1 LILKLSLQLNNKL
14 TDKDKKDWD
23 NFTSSKDALP
33 NKDEI
38 LNKTKSK
45 KTESFIDLHGFS
57 LEDANKTIEKFIN
70 DRHKNGEVKIT
81 VVTGKGIRSKVENNP
96 YLSKDLSILK
106 NSVPEFIKLNP
117 NLMKKIKKITEA
129 NIEDGGSGAF
139 YIYLKKN

>member
-1 LILKLSLQLNNKL
+1 LILKLNLQLNSKL
-14 TDKDKKDWD
+14 TDKDKKDWHS
-23 NFTSSKDALP
+23 FTSSKDALP

-38 LNKTKSK
+38 SNIIKSK
-45 KTESFIDLHGFS
+45 KTDSFIDLHGFS

-70 DRHKNGEVKIT
+70 NSHKNGVAKIT
-81 VVTGKGIRSKVENNP
+81 VVTGKGTRSKVEGNP

-106 NSVPEFIKLNP
+106 NSVPEYIKLNS
-117 NLMKKIKKITEA
+117 NLMKKIKKISEA